1 MPPSRFFYR
10 DAAAPE
16 PTRPLSLGV
25 VALIERDGTML
36 LERRV
41 DSGRWGLVGG
51 AVEMDDSL
59 EAALRRE
66 VKEET
71 GLSVSRCSLFGTSS
85 DPSRRI
91 RYPQGDVVR
100 IVTLAYVVEVDD
112 FGALSLSD
120 ESTELRFCPAGEL
133 SQMYIVE
140 THHHIVEAFL
150 TQPPVVLA

>member
-16 PTRPLSLGV
+16 PTQPLSLGV
-25 VALIERDGTML
+25 VALIELEGAVL

-51 AVEMDDSL
+51 AVEMNDSL

-66 VKEET
+66 VMEET
-71 GLSVSRCSLFGTSS
+71 GLTVSRFSLFGTFS

-91 RYPQGDVVR
+91 QYPQGDVVR
-100 IVTLAYVVEVDD
+100 IVTLAYVVEVED

-120 ESTELRFCPAGEL
+120 ESTELRFFPRGEL
-133 SQMYIVE
+133 SRIDIVE
-140 THHHIVEAFL
+140 THRHIVDAFL

>member
-16 PTRPLSLGV
+16 PTQPLSLGV
-25 VALIERDGTML
+25 VALIEREGAML

-51 AVEMDDSL
+51 AVEMNDSL

-66 VKEET
+66 VLEET
-71 GLSVSRCSLFGTSS
+71 GLTVSRFSLYGTFS
-85 DPSRRI
+85 DPSRLI

-100 IVTLAYVVEVDD
+100 IVTLAYVVEVED
-112 FGALSLSD
+112 FGALRLSD
-120 ESTELRFCPAGEL
+120 ESTELRFFPVGEL
-133 SQMYIVE
+133 SPLDIVE
-140 THHHIVEAFL
+140 THCHIVDAFL